1 MKTPLRENFF
11 QAGRSPHPIWR
22 ATDPNLVFPPTD
34 VLPALLAL
42 LLTPTV
48 SFSAT
53 LVQKD
58 PPVRPADAD
67 SPILIWDIDLKHTLP
82 RNFRTTD
89 NPLKSNEGDQLPASN
104 GLADLHASGSGEFT
118 TDNLKF
124 VLAQAHG
131 PVTVFDSRQET
142 HIFGNGLP
150 ISWFSTNDWANVGR
164 TQSEIEADEAA
175 RVQSLELG
183 SEIAVRPGEAIKK
196 SDTSSATPQ
205 PVIVEQASTERELVE
220 ANRSAYVRLTVTD
233 HARPLDEEVDRFI
246 LAVRT
251 LPENDWAHFHCEAGR
266 GRTTTFMVLYDMLR
280 NATRVSLEDIARRQQ
295 LLGYDYDVLRPA
307 DPGDWRAPY
316 TDDRIA
322 FVCAF
327 YEYARANPG
336 GRSQLWSEWLTS
348 GTK

>member
-1 MKTPLRENFF
+1 MPSQIKDEYHNRRDAFF
-11 QAGRSPHPIWR
+11 DLEKERNL
-22 ATDPNLVFPPTD
+22 NLVLPPSD
-34 VLPALLAL
+34 LLPRLLAL
-42 LLTPTV
+42 LLTPAV

-67 SPILIWDIDLKHTLP
+67 SPILIWDSDLKQTLP

-89 NPLKSNEGDQLPASN
+89 NPLKSNKGDQLPASN

-118 TDNLKF
+118 ADNLKF
-124 VLAQAHG
+124 VLAQARG
-131 PVTVFDSRQET
+131 PVTVFDLRQET
-142 HIFGNGLP
+142 HIFVNGLP
-150 ISWFSTNDWANVGR
+150 ISWFATNDWANVGR

-196 SDTSSATPQ
+196 ADTGSATPQ
-205 PVIVEQASTERELVE
+205 PVI
-220 ANRSAYVRLTVTD
+220 D
-233 HARPLDEEVDRFI
+233 DEVDRFI
-246 LAVRT
+246 RAIRA
-251 LPENDWAHFHCEAGR
+251 LPENGWAHFHCEAGR

-280 NATRVSLEDIARRQQ
+280 NATRVSLEDLARRQQ

-307 DPGDWRAPY
+307 DSGDWRAPY

-322 FVCAF
+322 FIRAF

-336 GRSQLWSEWLTS
+336 GRPQLWSEWLKS